1 MYYWDTCASQPST
14 DSNSA
19 PGNTY
24 TDGYESSRV
33 SALPVYCCPVID
45 PRFTAHDAN
54 TRNHGLLL
62 CYNRLEQV
70 PQPLIN
76 YSTFNLRFPLELIV
90 VTTVSALC
98 S

>member
-19 PGNTY
+19 PDNTY
-24 TDGYESSRV
+24 TDGHESSHV
-33 SALPVYCCPVID
+33 SALPVYCFAVTY

-54 TRNHGLLL
+54 ARNHGLLL
-62 CYNRLEQV
+62 CYNMLEQV
-70 PQPLIN
+70 PQPLITN
-76 YSTFNLRFPLELIV
+76 STFNLRFPLELIV